1 MLRVLIARPGSL
13 AVERVPVP
21 EPPAGQVRIRVVAA
35 GICGSDLELLDGQRP
50 ARFTRYPIQPG
61 HEWTGVV
68 ELRGAGVPGPEPGTP
83 VVATGIRGCGSCDR
97 CLAGQTTL
105 CETGYS
111 ETGFTEPGAFAE
123 YLTVPA
129 HLLHV
134 LPGGAADPQAA
145 ALLEPAACVAGAVLA
160 PAARLRPGLRVAV
173 VGTGTLGLLAVQLLA
188 AASPRELT
196 VIGPGSGL
204 EHARRLG
211 ATAGIAMDGGDAD
224 EAGDDRTGTSAP
236 RPLAEVGADLVVE
249 ASADPSAHRWAL
261 TCARP
266 GGTVL
271 LGGVPATAA
280 PGDADDLTDIVLR
293 SLTVRGYAGADPA
306 AWRQV
311 IALYGQGVLDL
322 RAVVSHRLPLAEAA
336 AAFDLLRARPP
347 GVRKILL
354 IP

>member
-1 MLRVLIARPGSL
+1 MLRVLITRPGSL
-13 AVERVPVP
+13 AVEAGPVP
-21 EPPAGQVRIRVVAA
+21 EPASGEVRVKVMAA

-50 ARFTRYPIQPG
+50 ARFTRYPVQPG
-61 HEWTGVV
+61 HEWTGLV
-68 ELRGAGVPGPEPGTP
+68 ERLGAGVTGPEPGTP
-83 VVATGIRGCGSCDR
+83 VVATGIRGCGWCDR
-97 CLAGQTTL
+97 CLEGRSTL

-111 ETGFTEPGAFAE
+111 ETGFTEPGAFAG

-134 LPGGAADPQAA
+134 LPTGSADPQAA

-160 PAARLRPGLRVAV
+160 PAAQLRPGLRVAV
-173 VGTGTLGLLAVQLLA
+173 VGTGTLALLGIQLLV
-188 AASPRELT
+188 AASPRELF
-196 VIGPGSGL
+196 VVGPRSGL
-204 EHARRLG
+204 EHALRLG
-211 ATAGIAMDGGDAD
+211 ATSALAVDVDA
-224 EAGDDRTGTSAP
+224 EGRLG
-236 RPLAEVGADLVVE
+236 EVGADLVLE

-261 TCARP
+261 ACARP

-271 LGGVPATAA
+271 LGGVPASPAA
-280 PGDADDLTDIVLR
+280 ADVDDLTDIVLR
-293 SLTVRGYAGADPA
+293 SLTVRGYAGADPT

-311 IALYGQGVLDL
+311 ITLYQQGILNL
-322 RAVVSHRLPLAEAA
+322 PAVVSHRLPLADAA

>member
-1 MLRVLIARPGSL
+1 MLPTMLRVMISEPGSL
-13 AVERVPVP
+13 AVVVSPVP
-21 EPPAGQVRIRVVAA
+21 EPVVGDVLVRVVAA

-50 ARFTRYPIQPG
+50 ARFTRYPVQPG

-68 ELRGAGVPGPEPGTP
+68 ERLGPGVDGPEPGTP
-83 VVATGIRGCGSCDR
+83 VVATGIRGCRACDR
-97 CLAGQTTL
+97 CLAGETTL

-111 ETGFTEPGAFAE
+111 ETGFTEPGAFAG
-123 YLTVPA
+123 YLTVPS

-134 LPGGAADPQAA
+134 LPSGSADPQAT
-145 ALLEPAACVAGAVLA
+145 ALIEPAACVAGAVLS

-173 VGTGTLGLLAVQLLA
+173 VGTGTLALLAVQLLA
-188 AASPRELT
+188 AASPREL
-196 VIGPGSGL
+196 VIVGPGSGL
-204 EHARRLG
+204 DHGRRLG
-211 ATAGIAMDGGDAD
+211 ATAAIAVDGDSLG
-224 EAGDDRTGTSAP
+224 EIH
-236 RPLAEVGADLVVE
+236 EVSADLVVE

-261 TCARP
+261 AAARP

-271 LGGVPATAA
+271 LGGVPAAPA
-280 PGDADDLTDIVLR
+280 PGYSDDLTDIVLR

-311 IALYGQGVLDL
+311 IALYAQGVLNL
-322 RAVVSHRLPLAEAA
+322 SAVVSHRLPLADAGQ
-336 AAFDLLRARPP
+336 AFDLLRQRPP